1 MKQCSIFIPL
11 WFRIRQSGPQ
21 QTEKA
26 FSELTRNN
34 VFLFQNKFKS
44 HIPFQVEYFMVP
56 KGKKITDKCLF
67 FFIAKELLS
76 VVLNS
81 PSMTPHPNNISVY
94 LSGAAAQLR
103 TPKPK
108 GIHVSITQVTTGVG
122 SHRSTPLGFP
132 LLPMPWHTK
141 LQMLLALASGWMS
154 TELLTWCG
162 LQW

>member
-67 FFIAKELLS
+67 FSLPRSCLVLS
-76 VVLNS
+76 
-81 PSMTPHPNNISVY
+81 
-94 LSGAAAQLR
+94 
-103 TPKPK
+103 
-108 GIHVSITQVTTGVG
+108 
-122 SHRSTPLGFP
+122 
-132 LLPMPWHTK
+132 
-141 LQMLLALASGWMS
+141 
-154 TELLTWCG
+154 
-162 LQW
+162 